1 MNQNEQI
8 RVRRQ
13 RLLEELAQ
21 LEQIRRGSVVEQ
33 FVERVCEDG
42 TRVCKGPYVL
52 YSFKE
57 KGKTVSRRLS
67 KKGEAKTYRKQIAA
81 FRRFQ
86 EVTAEL
92 LKLGEQLSDL
102 ALCSEKDAQK
112 KTSRSRSTLP
122 RTGR

>member
-1 MNQNEQI
+1 MNQTDEL
-8 RVRRQ
+8 RVERQ
-13 RLLEELAQ
+13 QLLEELAQ

-42 TRVCKGPYVL
+42 TRVRKGPYVL

-67 KKGEAKTYRKQIAA
+67 KKGEAKMYRKQIAA

-92 LKLGEQLSDL
+92 LKLGERLSDL
-102 ALCSEKDAQK
+102 ALCGDAEALK
-112 KTSRSRSTLP
+112 KTSRSKSK
-122 RTGR
+122 RTGK

>member
-1 MNQNEQI
+1 MNRTGELMAK
-8 RVRRQ
+8 RQ

-21 LEQIRRGSVVEQ
+21 LKQIRRGSVVEQ

-42 TRVCKGPYVL
+42 TTVRKGPYVL

-67 KKGEAKTYRKQIAA
+67 KKGEAKVYRKQIAA

-92 LKLGEQLSDL
+92 LKLGEELSDL
-102 ALCSEKDAQK
+102 ALRGGEERLK
-112 KTSRSRSTLP
+112 KTSRSKSRG
-122 RTGR
+122 TGK